1 MKERFGMPI
10 EFDKRKE
17 KNLIMMV
24 EKSGVDNDALVLTF
38 NIDINGVKYG
48 FPCKLKENKV
58 IIGIPAL
65 DTVVKGLDPGKY
77 NATLDIT
84 GSGKYFMQPF
94 NEDIEVIDIPEVIVD
109 KESLKETKLFV
120 TVSELIDDGM
130 VKIDEKEIE
139 KPDNFDKE
147 PKKFNI
153 EDIKL
158 TEGDTLSCVKK
169 PSNKKPK
176 GTPPAPEGPK
186 NETIKEN
193 VLIKDETKE
202 SMISI
207 VSKMFE

>member
-1 MKERFGMPI
+1 MPI

-24 EKSGVDNDALVLTF
+24 EKSGVDNDDLNLTF

-48 FPCKLKENKV
+48 FPCELKENKV

-65 DTVVKGLDPGKY
+65 DTVVKELEPGKY

-94 NEDIEVIDIPEVIVD
+94 NEEIEIIDIPEVIVD

-130 VKIDEKEIE
+130 VKIDEKEID
-139 KPDNFDKE
+139 KPDDFVEEK
-147 PKKFNI
+147 KKFNI
-153 EDIKL
+153 EDVKL
-158 TEGDTLSCVKK
+158 TEGDTLSCMKK
-169 PSNKKPK
+169 PSKKKPK
-176 GTPPAPEGPK
+176 GKPPAPNIPKPEGPE
-186 NETIKEN
+186 NEIVEETKIEKEE
-193 VLIKDETKE
+193 KKE